1 MHYYMFVISS
11 IMKTHFS
18 ATKPTLLSSV
28 QIRQIERSDLP
39 ALEWDGEYTHFR
51 RLYKEIY
58 EGADKGRAIMW
69 VADLNGTTIIG
80 QLFVQL
86 SSARTELANGTSRA
100 YIYSFRIQPPYRDK
114 GLGTYMLQ
122 IAEKDLVERGF
133 QWVTLNVA
141 RDNPDARRLYE
152 RLGYRVI
159 AMEPGNWTYRDDHGI
174 TREVHEPAWRMEKR
188 LIKPLRR

>member
-1 MHYYMFVISS
+1 
-11 IMKTHFS
+11 MKTLFS
-18 ATKPTLLSSV
+18 TATPTWLSNV
-28 QIRQIERSDLP
+28 QIRHIEKSDLS

-58 EGADKGRAIMW
+58 DGVVKGKAIMW
-69 VADLNGTTIIG
+69 VADLEGTSIIG

-86 SSARTELANGTSRA
+86 SSSRTELANGTNRA
-100 YIYSFRIQPPYRDK
+100 YIYSFRIQPPYRAN

-122 IAEKDLVERGF
+122 IAENDLAERGF
-133 QWVTLNVA
+133 RWVTLNVA

-152 RLGYRVI
+152 RHGYRVI
-159 AMEPGNWTYRDDHGI
+159 AKEPGNWSYRDDQGI

-188 LIKPLRR
+188 LLKPTRR